1 MNELGFHCHDLNH
14 FETVIVSN
22 GLLRGE
28 FYNFSPETLTS
39 LALEIERHHLS
50 SSVHTPLVKSPWY
63 PSPPTLSYLCDVDE
77 GRRRLS
83 RRMVEET
90 METAAD
96 FGAEYVV
103 VHFPTPPLA
112 GVDGIG
118 YTGLRSIAW
127 DSAVFLAELGQKHQ
141 VQVHMEGFGPSP
153 FLTPEFITEVVSQ
166 LPWLRYCFDV
176 GHMHVAS
183 IRDGFDLYQFARQV
197 APCVGSVHLWNNRG
211 AEDYFSFGHIP
222 VHPSQKPEE
231 GWVDVARILGILTS
245 GSPGCRIILESG
257 VHYPKVLGK
266 HDFRDGVK
274 WVKELLGVSS

>member
-1 MNELGFHCHDLNH
+1 MTELGFHCHDLNH
-14 FETVIVSN
+14 FDMVIVSN

-28 FYNFSPETLTS
+28 FYNFSPD
-39 LALEIERHHLS
+39 ALSALMREIERHNLA
-50 SSVHTPLVKSPWY
+50 SSVHAPLVKSPWY

-83 RRMVEET
+83 RRMVRET
-90 METAAD
+90 METAAG

-112 GVDGIG
+112 RVDGVS
-118 YTGLRSIAW
+118 YQELKSIAW
-127 DSAVFLAELGQKHQ
+127 DSAVFLAKLAQKHR
-141 VQVHMEGFGPSP
+141 VQVHCEGFGPSP
-153 FLTPEFITEVVSQ
+153 FLTPDFVNEVTGR

-183 IRDGFDLYQFARQV
+183 IRDGFDLYEFARQV
-197 APCVGSVHLWNNRG
+197 APRVGSVHLWNNRG

-222 VHPSQKPEE
+222 VHPTQRPED
-231 GWVDVARILGILTS
+231 GWVDVARVLGIIMS
-245 GSPGCRIILESG
+245 GNPGCRIILESG
-257 VHYPKVLGK
+257 VHYPQALGG

-274 WVKELLGVSS
+274 WVKGLLGASF